1 MPLHLS
7 YDETV
12 NKASLVPKRVTDKN
26 GKQTTVYVNPDA
38 GRVDAENVRVPVVSK
53 AKADEPM
60 YAEEIAYLHER
71 LTENRDVSDI
81 EAMTHNNGDVYGY
94 RFLQKD
100 FDGEQHR
107 IQTQAVARE
116 ASEYGKARV
125 SYFSK
130 ALIRVDSFA
139 TDHPVTIETN
149 TQTVDEQLRSI
160 DEYLFS
166 DSLKENADTEAAIQ
180 VNSRRLDDV
189 ATTIGTSIPLV
200 RYGDDKI
207 LGGLFSVRHRELYE
221 DEDEYGHLFV
231 QDSFGARYQVV
242 PVVSAYVDDATR
254 WTSADGKEYTDM
266 PYVIRGAPASDL
278 SKEDFEMIDQGRALI
293 AKHTSNDS
301 WSRKPTRKEL
311 LDAAYRVSEIMRE

>member
-38 GRVDAENVRVPVVSK
+38 GRVDAENVRVPIVSK

-81 EAMTHNNGDVYGY
+81 EAMTNGNGDVYGY

-139 TDHPVTIETN
+139 PDQPVTIETK
-149 TQTVDEQLRSI
+149 TQTVD
-160 DEYLFS
+160 
-166 DSLKENADTEAAIQ
+166 
-180 VNSRRLDDV
+180 
-189 ATTIGTSIPLV
+189 
-200 RYGDDKI
+200 
-207 LGGLFSVRHRELYE
+207 
-221 DEDEYGHLFV
+221 
-231 QDSFGARYQVV
+231 
-242 PVVSAYVDDATR
+242 
-254 WTSADGKEYTDM
+254 
-266 PYVIRGAPASDL
+266 
-278 SKEDFEMIDQGRALI
+278 
-293 AKHTSNDS
+293 
-301 WSRKPTRKEL
+301 
-311 LDAAYRVSEIMRE
+311 